1 MAHVPP
7 KTVGSKSPTVKSSIF
22 RSPAAVRI
30 VVPFRKHG
38 RATGVGL
45 AVVAAVV
52 CADVGLG
59 AVKLAK
65 IADPPIAPILM
76 RFRRDRRIPVGT
88 FSRAVMFAY
97 PVYVPGTN
105 VLGTCWSALQRAEAS
120 ASYFVKDGA

>member
-7 KTVGSKSPTVKSSIF
+7 KTVGSKSPTAKSSIF

-38 RATGVGL
+38 RRATGVGA
-45 AVVAAVV
+45 AVGATVVV

-65 IADPPIAPILM
+65 IADPPIAPIFM
-76 RFRRDRRIPVGT
+76 RLRRDRRIPLGT

-97 PVYVPGTN
+97 SVRAWNKRAWNVLECPGT
-105 VLGTCWSALQRAEAS
+105 C
-120 ASYFVKDGA
+120 